1 MLRLMLA
8 SSAGSGAG
16 IPARMAGFSTG
27 AITWG
32 SEAAIRGAAMGIM

>member
-1 MLRLMLA
+1 MLRFMLA

-16 IPARMAGFSTG
+16 IPDRMAGVSTG

-32 SEAAIRGAAMGIM
+32 AEAAIRGAAIGIM